1 MIKILMTVAAA
12 GLALGAAALPA
23 QASTLAAN
31 TVSPATCDSTYTVRH
46 HEFAIEQGLKNEG
59 YNVSSVNDW
68 NGCVQ
73 AFITKTDGSQAMAFF
88 DPLTLKP
95 VGPTAAN
102 G

>member
-12 GLALGAAALPA
+12 GLALSAAALPA
-23 QASTLAAN
+23 QASTLAAS
-31 TVSPATCDSTYTVRH
+31 TVSPATCDATYSVRH
-46 HEFAIEQGLKNEG
+46 HEFAIEQGLKSEG

-73 AFITKTDGSQAMAFF
+73 AFVTKADGTQAMAYF

-95 VGPTAAN
+95 VGPTAAK

>member
-1 MIKILMTVAAA
+1 MIKLFITIAAA
-12 GLALGAAALPA
+12 GLVLGAALPA
-23 QASTLAAN
+23 QANTLAAN
-31 TVSPATCDSTYTVRH
+31 TVSPTSCDASYPVRH
-46 HEFAIEQGLKNEG
+46 HEFAIEQGLKREG

-73 AFITKTDGSQAMAFF
+73 AFVTRADGSQAMAFF

-95 VGPTAAN
+95 VGPSAAN

>member
-1 MIKILMTVAAA
+1 MIKLFMTIAAA

-23 QASTLAAN
+23 QANTLSAN
-31 TVSPATCDSTYTVRH
+31 TVSPVSCDTSYSVRH
-46 HEFAIEQGLKNEG
+46 HEFGIEQGLKREG

-73 AFITKTDGSQAMAFF
+73 AFITKTDGSQTMAFF

-95 VGPTAAN
+95 VGPNAAK

>member
-12 GLALGAAALPA
+12 GLVLGAAALPA
-23 QASTLAAN
+23 QASTAAAG
-31 TVSPATCDSTYTVRH
+31 TVSPVSCDASYQVRH
-46 HEFAIEQGLKNEG
+46 HEYGIEQGLRREG

-73 AFITKTDGSQAMAFF
+73 AFITKADGTSTMAFF

-95 VGPTAAN
+95 VGPTAAH